1 MKNYCTKCGKENK
14 NKTDYCEYCGEI
26 MKPEIEV
33 VKNVKVVKTNAFA
46 LAGFITGIASLVLNF
61 FCIGSIVAI
70 ILSSIG
76 LHKIKND
83 EGSGRNYALAGLII
97 GIFELASAVS
107 IVLVIIFLG
116 LINR

>member
-1 MKNYCTKCGKENK
+1 MKKYCTKCGKENK
-14 NKTDYCEYCGEI
+14 NKTDYCEYCGELL
-26 MKPEIEV
+26 KPETVV
-33 VKNVKVVKTNAFA
+33 VKKVVASKTNAFA
-46 LAGFITGIASLVLNF
+46 LAGFITGIASLILNF

-97 GIFELASAVS
+97 GIFGIASVVS
-107 IVLVIIFLG
+107 MVLVIIFLG